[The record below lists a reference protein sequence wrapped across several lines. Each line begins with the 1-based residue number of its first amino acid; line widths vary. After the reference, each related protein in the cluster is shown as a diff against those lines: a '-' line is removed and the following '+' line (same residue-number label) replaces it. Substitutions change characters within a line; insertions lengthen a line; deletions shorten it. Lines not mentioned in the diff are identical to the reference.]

1 MVCPAISSYTGY
13 SFGAMNSFNN
23 LYDVYT
29 HNGGV
34 HVHRIL
40 IFIKYLIMT
49 GSWTSN
55 FFMSLALQ
63 RKVRGGGGG
72 FLSNIHKMTGS
83 WTSFPSYNY

>member
-23 LYDVYT
+23 LYDVYS

-40 IFIKYLIMT
+40 IFSKYLIMT
-49 GSWTSN
+49 GSWTSH
-55 FFMSLALQ
+55 FFYVPGPATKNQ
-63 RKVRGGGGG
+63 GGWGGGI
-72 FLSNIHKMTGS
+72 FVKYSQNDR
-83 WTSFPSYNY
+83 

>member
-1 MVCPAISSYTGY
+1 
-13 SFGAMNSFNN
+13 

-49 GSWTSN
+49 GSWT
-55 FFMSLALQ
+55 
-63 RKVRGGGGG
+63 
-72 FLSNIHKMTGS
+72 
-83 WTSFPSYNY
+83 